1 MKLGLWGSK
10 RPGAIV
16 CGRADRYGAPLGSN
30 ITSKVALATEAAA
43 GARLGGRGRPPS
55 PGGAVLWGG
64 AGSAHGGNPP
74 GSPWA
79 LGHRKPPLG
88 GLGGR
93 LDLPAPRLLPAP
105 VPSHPWQES
114 GQTEAPGKSLKLRWP
129 LRRGGREC
137 SEKEPGRLRLQS
149 RLTGRGLASFS
160 GWSWGIRSPGEGSGV
175 GCPFPTVFW

>member
-1 MKLGLWGSK
+1 MS
-10 RPGAIV
+10 
-16 CGRADRYGAPLGSN
+16 
-30 ITSKVALATEAAA
+30 AAA
-43 GARLGGRGRPPS
+43 RIDTARPWGQISLPKSPWPPRRRPERDWVAEGGLLRLGGPCCGVELGLPM
-55 PGGAVLWGG
+55 GGT
-64 AGSAHGGNPP
+64 PP